1 MFEQYKQLRMNE
13 MKKEEKKGRYGSME
27 PLSREDFVKEV
38 TEGSRICP
46 STGLPEK
53 EEEIGSDDEDDTSTG
68 LKGTGVVVFLYK
80 DS

>member
-1 MFEQYKQLRMNE
+1 MAEVRQ
-13 MKKEEKKGRYGSME
+13 EEKRGRWGSME

-38 TEGSRICP
+38 TEGSRINGD
-46 STGLPEK
+46 TGLPEVD
-53 EEEIGSDDEDDTSTG
+53 EEEEDEDEDEGDVPVRRG

>member
-1 MFEQYKQLRMNE
+1 MEEVRR
-13 MKKEEKKGRYGSME
+13 EEKKGRYGSME

-38 TEGSRICP
+38 TEGSRINGD
-46 STGLPEK
+46 TGLPEV
-53 EEEIGSDDEDDTSTG
+53 EEDDDDNHEEGGGAVRRG